1 MSDGYLLVTSGKT
14 TRKVALGGGPLTIGR
29 NFTNLLALEESLASR
44 FHCVI
49 EPSPSGPI
57 LRDLGSRNGTR
68 LNGTLIKSAHLR
80 IGDTIT
86 IGDTRMKYVE
96 GAATGGSDGPGT
108 RGAAASSPVHAD
120 DPPDLSALEELAGE
134 DGGASARAEAR
145 AAQSGAR
152 PPVGKPSSPP
162 SLAAESDAPGEADW
176 VDPTPALEADDDG
189 GADMIDFDDAP
200 VRPEY
205 APEQWEQCLRDR
217 VAALPNKAFA
227 DTDIALVNARGKIAQ
242 PATVAGKAE
251 DTSDAVVL
259 MRLILLACFRSR
271 ASDIHVEPKNELAH
285 VRIRVDGSMV
295 DVARVSSDLA
305 VKLASVVKVWS
316 DIDIAQRNIVQ
327 EGHFSAL
334 VPDHS
339 ERGGKRRV
347 DYRVSFAPSLFGQ
360 KLVVRILDT
369 GNAPMHIVDL
379 QQPPMV
385 VEVLSKTILQEAGM
399 ILTCGP
405 TGSGKTTTLY
415 ALLRDINTTE
425 RNVVTIEDPVEIQ
438 LEGVT
443 QIPINEAQG
452 NTYSAL
458 LKSVL
463 RQDPDV
469 ILVGEIRDADTGRVA
484 AQAAMTGHLVF
495 STVHS
500 RDTVGAIYR
509 LLDLGVESFLL
520 GASLHTIVAQ
530 RLVRQLCPK
539 CKKAVA
545 IKPEQARIIEK
556 AGLPVSQKL
565 FEPRGCQLCL
575 HTGFSGRRGVFE
587 LLVVGQSLKEVFTR
601 TPSMSD
607 IIERLNKDNFLSMTR
622 NGYYLVAEGIT
633 SFTEVE
639 RAVG

>member
-1 MSDGYLLVTSGKT
+1 LRGGSAVAKSSAGNATSAK
-14 TRKVALGGGPLTIGR
+14 P
-29 NFTNLLALEESLASR
+29 
-44 FHCVI
+44 
-49 EPSPSGPI
+49 PP
-57 LRDLGSRNGTR
+57 
-68 LNGTLIKSAHLR
+68 
-80 IGDTIT
+80 
-86 IGDTRMKYVE
+86 
-96 GAATGGSDGPGT
+96 SDGPIEVEWDQPAAGQDAADE
-108 RGAAASSPVHAD
+108 GAVADGLDYEPAAP
-120 DPPDLSALEELAGE
+120 
-134 DGGASARAEAR
+134 
-145 AAQSGAR
+145 QS
-152 PPVGKPSSPP
+152 
-162 SLAAESDAPGEADW
+162 
-176 VDPTPALEADDDG
+176 
-189 GADMIDFDDAP
+189 
-200 VRPEY
+200 EY
-205 APEQWEQCLRDR
+205 SPEQWEQCLRDR
-217 VAALPNKAFA
+217 VASLPNRAFA
-227 DTDIALVNARGKIAQ
+227 DKDIALVNARGKIAQ
-242 PATVAGKAE
+242 PAQGAGKPL
-251 DTSDAVVL
+251 DTSEAVVL

-271 ASDIHVEPKNELAH
+271 ASDIHVEPKNDLAH

-295 DVARVSSDLA
+295 DVVRVSSDLA
-305 VKLASVVKVWS
+305 IKLASVVKVLS
-316 DIDIAQRNIVQ
+316 DIDISQRNAVQ

-334 VPDHS
+334 VPDQGAI
-339 ERGGKRRV
+339 GGKRHV

-385 VEVLSKTILQEAGM
+385 VDVLSKTILQEAGM

-443 QIPINEAQG
+443 QIPVNEMQG
-452 NTYSAL
+452 NSYAAL

-545 IKPEQARIIEK
+545 IKPDQARVIEK
-556 AGLPVSQKL
+556 AGLPVPQKL

-575 HTGFSGRRGVFE
+575 HTGFSGRRAVFE
-587 LLVVGQSLKEVFTR
+587 LLVVGQGLKEVFTK

-633 SFTEVE
+633 SFSEVE

>member
-1 MSDGYLLVTSGKT
+1 MSDGYLLLTSGKV
-14 TRKVALGGGPLTIGR
+14 TRKVALGTGPFTIGR
-29 NFTNLLALEESLASR
+29 NFTNLLALEESMASR

-49 EPSPSGPI
+49 EPSASGLV

-68 LNGTLIKSAHLR
+68 LNGTLIKTARLR
-80 IGDTIT
+80 FGDTIIIGDTQL
-86 IGDTRMKYVE
+86 KYVQ
-96 GAATGGSDGPGT
+96 GSPTGGSGDSQTPATGDSRAGQKT
-108 RGAAASSPVHAD
+108 AAAATNGD
-120 DPPDLSALEELAGE
+120 DPPDLNVLEE
-134 DGGASARAEAR
+134 
-145 AAQSGAR
+145 
-152 PPVGKPSSPP
+152 PP
-162 SLAAESDAPGEADW
+162 SDSPKLSRPVRTRTGGVKEANGGLA
-176 VDPTPALEADDDG
+176 PTPPDEIAVDFVLGDPGADLMDDG
-189 GADMIDFDDAP
+189 GGLDFEAAASL
-200 VRPEY
+200 PEY
-205 APEQWEQCLRDR
+205 PPEDWERSLRDR
-217 VAALPNKAFA
+217 VASLPNKAFN
-227 DTDIALVNARGKIAQ
+227 DNDIALLNARGKVATPAQ
-242 PATVAGKAE
+242 TAAKAA
-251 DTSDAVVL
+251 DTSEAVL
-259 MRLILLACFRSR
+259 LLRLILLACFRSR
-271 ASDIHVEPKNELAH
+271 ASDIHVEPKNDVGQ

-295 DVARVSSDLA
+295 DLVKMSSELMI
-305 VKLASVVKVWS
+305 KLASVVKVLS
-316 DIDIAQRNIVQ
+316 DIDIAQRNVVQ
-327 EGHFSAL
+327 EGHFSAV
-334 VPDHS
+334 VPDHGAS
-339 ERGGKRRV
+339 GGRRRV

-369 GNAPMHIVDL
+369 GNAPLHITDL

-443 QIPINEAQG
+443 QIPVSESQG
-452 NTYSAL
+452 NSYSAL

-509 LLDLGVESFLL
+509 LLDLGVEPFLL
-520 GASLHTIVAQ
+520 GSSLHTIVAQ
-530 RLVRQLCPK
+530 RLVRNLCPK
-539 CKKAVA
+539 CKKSVP
-545 IKPEQARIIEK
+545 IKPEQARAIEK
-556 AGLPVSQKL
+556 SGITAPQRL

-587 LLVVGQSLKEVFTR
+587 LLVIGQELKEVFTK

-607 IIERLNKDNFLSMTR
+607 IIERLNQDNFMSMHR
-622 NGYYLVAEGIT
+622 NGYYLAAEGIT
-633 SFTEVE
+633 NFTEIE